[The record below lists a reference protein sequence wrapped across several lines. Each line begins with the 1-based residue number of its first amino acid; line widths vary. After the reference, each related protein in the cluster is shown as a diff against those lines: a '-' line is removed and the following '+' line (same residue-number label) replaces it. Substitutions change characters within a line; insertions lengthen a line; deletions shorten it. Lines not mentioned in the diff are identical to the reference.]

1 MNRIVNPNLL
11 FLACESS
18 VVTVEFVMSKKLIG
32 ASVFLGKSD
41 KNRFSSSRSS
51 QHGTPPNYARARG
64 QPPSAP
70 PGARLKG

>member
-32 ASVFLGKSD
+32 ASVFLGQK
-41 KNRFSSSRSS
+41 RQEPIFIF
-51 QHGTPPNYARARG
+51 
-64 QPPSAP
+64 
-70 PGARLKG
+70 